1 MRHRW
6 LVAACAIFVFVSW
19 VVLPALNYRLGTSE
33 NITVEVVAEPFLES
47 GSLVYRWSGDVVRSC
62 SIELRRSIV
71 DSESVITNLTSRDR
85 GRLPSSAL
93 GHASYEARVP
103 VPFRI
108 AEGPAQ
114 YLVTEVPSCNWMQRL
129 FPIAIDYPPVDFT
142 VTR

>member
-33 NITVEVVAEPFLES
+33 NMTVEVVAEPFIE
-47 GSLVYRWSGDVVRSC
+47 GDSLVYRWSGDVVRSC
-62 SIELRRSIV
+62 PIELHRSIV
-71 DSESVITNLTSRDR
+71 DADSVVTNLTHRDL
-85 GRLPSSAL
+85 GRLPSRSL
-93 GHASYEARVP
+93 GHVSYEARVP

-108 AEGPAQ
+108 VEGPAQ
-114 YLVTEVPSCNWMQRL
+114 YLVVEVPRCNWMQRL
-129 FPIAIDYPPVDFT
+129 FPIAIDYPPVEFT